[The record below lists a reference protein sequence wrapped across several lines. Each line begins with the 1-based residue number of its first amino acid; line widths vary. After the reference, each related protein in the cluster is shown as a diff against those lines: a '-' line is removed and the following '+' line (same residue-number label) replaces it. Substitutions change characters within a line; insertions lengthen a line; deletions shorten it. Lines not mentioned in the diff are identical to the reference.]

1 MSHVVLSLNYINRL
15 KVFLDSIQQEI
26 RALELVEYDLGK
38 ASVLER
44 QIQRLQNVYQGL
56 QDLTN
61 NPQKYLVV

>member
-44 QIQRLQNVYQGL
+44 QIQRLQSVYQGL

>member
-15 KVFLDSIQQEI
+15 KAFVDIIKQEI
-26 RALELVEYDLGK
+26 RSLELVEYDLGK
-38 ASVLER
+38 ASLLER
-44 QIQRLQNVYQGL
+44 QIQRLQSVYQGL